1 MSIAD
6 VIDWKF
12 NSQEGMC
19 CKEIDGVIQ
28 IVKFPGG
35 IPSQAEQDQWT
46 QEYQAFVNSGGLL
59 DKEADIEAKFDPTLK
74 AFALVMLQ
82 EINRLRTELGL
93 PTYTVNQLK
102 QAVKA
107 KL

>member
-1 MSIAD
+1 MARMRGYI
-6 VIDWKF
+6 
-12 NSQEGMC
+12 
-19 CKEIDGVIQ
+19 KE
-28 IVKFPGG
+28 
-35 IPSQAEQDQWT
+35 
-46 QEYQAFVNSGGLL
+46 
-59 DKEADIEAKFDPTLK
+59 
-74 AFALVMLQ
+74 FALVMLQ